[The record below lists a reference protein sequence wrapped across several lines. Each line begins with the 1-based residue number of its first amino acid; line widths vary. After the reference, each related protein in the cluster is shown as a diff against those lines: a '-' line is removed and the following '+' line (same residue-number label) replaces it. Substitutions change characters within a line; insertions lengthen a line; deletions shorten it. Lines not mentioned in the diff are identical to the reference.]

1 MKINRHGQ
9 AEIIDKNTY
18 SKIRAAF
25 LESSHQLLWD
35 IAFYTGERWGAIVQ
49 LQVSDVFDERG
60 KPRSS
65 IVYRAGT
72 RKDKKTRE
80 VPVSDELMMRLVSYD
95 LKGGLW
101 LFQGRRAGHHLRF
114 RAAEAAL
121 KRALARAGLSGLG
134 ISTHSTRRSFITAL
148 DRAGIGIR
156 TIMWLTGHSSLASVQ
171 RYIEVS
177 AAQLTNAVAVI

>member
-1 MKINRHGQ
+1 MKVNRNGQ
-9 AEIIDKNTY
+9 AQIIDKSTY

-60 KPRSS
+60 KPRSA
-65 IVYRAGT
+65 IVYRAST
-72 RKDKKTRE
+72 RKDNQTRE
-80 VPVSDELMMRLVSYD
+80 VPVSDELRFRLMAYH
-95 LKGGLW
+95 LTGGLW
-101 LFQGRRAGHHLRF
+101 LFEGQEEGNHLTY

-121 KRALARAGLSGLG
+121 KRALDRVGLKGLG

-148 DRAGIGIR
+148 DVAGISIR
-156 TIMWLTGHSSLASVQ
+156 TIQALTGHASLASVQ
-171 RYIEVS
+171 RYIEVR
-177 AAQLTNAVAVI
+177 AEQLINAVAVI